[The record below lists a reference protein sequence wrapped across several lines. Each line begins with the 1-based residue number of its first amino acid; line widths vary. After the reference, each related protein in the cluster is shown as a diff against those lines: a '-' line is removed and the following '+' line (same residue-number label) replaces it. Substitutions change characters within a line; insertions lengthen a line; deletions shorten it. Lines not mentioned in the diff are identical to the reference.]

1 MPVPTASAIPVAS
14 ALPKPLRGGGV
25 SRWNSCVRSAVQLR
39 CCSGSLATGMA
50 LAVGTGILGVSFVHS
65 RVHGTTESN
74 DLALATAPLPVA
86 PGPLPPPRPPENP
99 VPPVAVDQTN
109 GQPNPAADDVAPAVP
124 DAPVAAPE
132 PAPPATGIAEDLDQA
147 KADRRGVQRG
157 KTPAPAGRASP
168 PARTARAAPSF
179 VKPALPLPGAA
190 APSATAPTVP
200 PPLPATP
207 PPGKP
212 AASRTEPGEP
222 EDPAMPLPPRTGKR

>member
-1 MPVPTASAIPVAS
+1 
-14 ALPKPLRGGGV
+14 
-25 SRWNSCVRSAVQLR
+25 
-39 CCSGSLATGMA
+39 MA
-50 LAVGTGILGVSFVHS
+50 LAVGTGILVVSFVHS
-65 RVHGTTESN
+65 RVHGTAESN
-74 DLALATAPLPVA
+74 DLAHATAPLPVA
-86 PGPLPPPRPPENP
+86 PVPLPPPRPPENP
-99 VPPVAVDQTN
+99 VPPVA
-109 GQPNPAADDVAPAVP
+109 

-132 PAPPATGIAEDLDQA
+132 PAPPAAGIAEDLDQA